1 MGKTICQIA
10 PHSWVK
16 RFAKSRHIFEEDTRM
31 PRPNSLSL
39 LLVAAMFALLSDAL
53 AQTPAEPRVDAS
65 KSVALSLSEA
75 VARALANSRDIEVE
89 RLNVLKNEF
98 DVKAAHGAYDPTFS
112 SSLTFERR
120 NTPVASILAGGE
132 NGKLTTNDLFGQ
144 AKLAR
149 KMPWQGGSMSVSFEQ
164 NRSTTQNQFFAL
176 NPQYSTSLFVEY
188 TQPLLRN
195 RKMDAERRKLKIA
208 KKKLDLSDSQFRQRA
223 IEIIASV
230 ERAYWDLAFARRDEA
245 IKRASVALANTQ
257 LEHNLRQVAQGTL
270 APAEVT
276 SARVEIARRTDE
288 AEAATETIVRA
299 ENALKALLSQ
309 PSNDELWNATI
320 TPTDQPDVRN
330 AAPMLLGDALKT
342 AFTNR
347 PELEQY
353 RLRGEL
359 NGVDVEYQRE
369 QTKPQVDFV
378 AGYGTL
384 GLAGSARTETNPIIA
399 SNQQLIDRINQLS
412 QVAGLPALTPVSFG
426 TIPDR
431 YYGGYGQSLANMFR
445 NDSRTFRVGVNIAL
459 PLGNRTAKANLGRAL
474 VEGKQLDVERQRA
487 EHQIEVEVR
496 NAVQAVETAQR
507 RIAAAKASRSN
518 AELQLKS
525 EQNKFDA
532 GLSTNFLVLD
542 RQNALSLAQG
552 RELKAITDYNKA
564 VSELQRALATTL
576 TEKNIEIASR

>member
-1 MGKTICQIA
+1 
-10 PHSWVK
+10 
-16 RFAKSRHIFEEDTRM
+16 M
-31 PRPNSLSL
+31 PSLNHLLL
-39 LLVAAMFALLSDAL
+39 LLVIALCAPIAL
-53 AQTPAEPRVDAS
+53 AQAAAEQRAKP
-65 KSVALSLSEA
+65 VALTLREA
-75 VARALANSRDIEVE
+75 VTRALENSRDIEVE
-89 RLNVLKNEF
+89 RLKVQMNEF
-98 DVKAAHGAYDPTFS
+98 DMKAAHGAYDPTFS
-112 SSLTFERR
+112 TSLSLDHRS
-120 NTPVASILAGGE
+120 TPVASILAGGE
-132 NGKLTTNDLFGQ
+132 NGKLTTNDFSGQ
-144 AKLAR
+144 AQLAR
-149 KMPWQGGSMSVSFEQ
+149 KMPWHGGSMRLTFDQS
-164 NRSTTQNQFFAL
+164 RATTQNQFYAL
-176 NPQYSTSLFVEY
+176 NPQHSTSLFVEY
-188 TQPLLRN
+188 TQPLLRH
-195 RKMDAERRKLKIA
+195 RKMDAERRNLKIA

-230 ERAYWDLAFARRDEA
+230 ERAYWDLVFARRDEA
-245 IKRASVALANTQ
+245 IKRASVELAKTQ

-288 AEAATETIVRA
+288 AEAATETIARA

-320 TPTDQPDVRN
+320 TPTDQPEVRTT
-330 AAPMLLGDALKT
+330 APLPVADALKT

-359 NGVDVEYQRE
+359 NGVDVEYLRD
-369 QTKPQVDFV
+369 QTKPQVDLV
-378 AGYGTL
+378 ASYGTT
-384 GLAGSARTETNPIIA
+384 GLAGATRTEANPIIA

-412 QVAGLPALTPVSFG
+412 QVASLPALTPVSFG

-431 YYGGYGQSLANMFR
+431 YYGGYGQSLGNLFR
-445 NDSRTFRVGVNIAL
+445 NDARAFRVGVNITM
-459 PLGNRTAKANLGRAL
+459 PFGNRTAKANLGRAL
-474 VEGKQLDVERQRA
+474 VEGRQIDVERQRA

-496 NAVQAVETAQR
+496 NALQAVATSQR
-507 RIAAAKASRSN
+507 RIEAAQTSRAN

-525 EQNKFDA
+525 EQHKFDA

-564 VSELQRALATTL
+564 VSEMQRALATTL
-576 TEKNIEIASR
+576 KNKNIEIASR

>member
-1 MGKTICQIA
+1 
-10 PHSWVK
+10 
-16 RFAKSRHIFEEDTRM
+16 M
-31 PRPNSLSL
+31 PRSNHLSL
-39 LLVAAMFALLSDAL
+39 LLVIAFGAQFAFAQAPTELRVESPKPL
-53 AQTPAEPRVDAS
+53 AI
-65 KSVALSLSEA
+65 SLREA
-75 VARALANSRDIEVE
+75 VARALENSRDIEVE
-89 RLNVLKNEF
+89 RLKVQMNEF

-112 SSLTFERR
+112 SSLTFEQR

-132 NGKLTTNDLFGQ
+132 NGKLKTNDFFGQ
-144 AKLAR
+144 AKITR
-149 KMPWQGGSMSVSFEQ
+149 KTPWQGGSMSLTFDQS
-164 NRSTTQNQFFAL
+164 RSTTQNQFFAL
-176 NPQYSTSLFVEY
+176 NPQYSSSLFLEY
-188 TQPLLRN
+188 TQPLMRN
-195 RKMDAERRKLKIA
+195 RKIDAERRNIKIA

-230 ERAYWDLAFARRDEA
+230 ERAYWDLVFARRDEA
-245 IKRASVALANTQ
+245 IKRESVELAKTQ

-309 PSNDELWNATI
+309 PSNDELWNARI
-320 TPTDQPDVRN
+320 TPTDQPEVRTT
-330 AAPMLLGDALKT
+330 APIAVGDALKT

-359 NGVDVEYQRE
+359 NGVDVEYLRDQA
-369 QTKPQVDFV
+369 KPQVDLV
-378 AGYGTL
+378 AGYGTV
-384 GLAGSARTETNPIIA
+384 GLAGSARTETNPLLA
-399 SNQQLIDRINQLS
+399 SNQLLIDRINQLS

-431 YYGGYGQSLANMFR
+431 YYGGYGQSLGNLFR
-445 NDSRTFRVGVNIAL
+445 NDSRTFRVGVNITM
-459 PLGNRTAKANLGRAL
+459 PFGNRTAKANLGRAL
-474 VEGKQLDVERQRA
+474 VEGKQLDTERQRA
-487 EHQIEVEVR
+487 QHQIEVEVR
-496 NAVQAVETAQR
+496 NALQAVETSQR
-507 RIAAAKASRSN
+507 RIEAAKTSRTN

-564 VSELQRALATTL
+564 VSEMQRVLATTL
-576 TEKNIEIASR
+576 TDKNIEIASR

>member
-1 MGKTICQIA
+1 
-10 PHSWVK
+10 
-16 RFAKSRHIFEEDTRM
+16 M
-31 PRPNSLSL
+31 PRSNQLSL
-39 LLVAAMFALLSDAL
+39 LLVIALCAPFAF
-53 AQTPAEPRVDAS
+53 AQSPRVESA
-65 KSVALSLSEA
+65 KPVALSLSEA
-75 VARALANSRDIEVE
+75 VARALENSRDIEVE
-89 RLNVLKNEF
+89 RLNVQKNEF
-98 DVKAAHGAYDPTFS
+98 DVKGAQGAYDPTFS
-112 SSLTFERR
+112 SSLSFERR

-132 NGKLTTNDLFGQ
+132 NGKLTTNDLYGQ

-149 KMPWQGGSMSVSFEQ
+149 KMPWQGGSLSVSFEQ

-195 RKMDAERRKLKIA
+195 RKMDAERLNLKIA
-208 KKKLDLSDSQFRQRA
+208 EKKLDLSDSQFRQRA

-309 PSNDELWNATI
+309 PSNDELWNAKI
-320 TPTDQPDVRN
+320 TPTDQPEVRTT
-330 AAPMLLGDALKT
+330 APMAVADALKA

-359 NGVDVEYQRE
+359 NGVDVEYLRD

-378 AGYGTL
+378 AGYGTM

-412 QVAGLPALTPVSFG
+412 QTAGLPALTPVSFG

-431 YYGGYGQSLANMFR
+431 YYGGYGQSLGNLFR
-445 NDSRTFRVGVNIAL
+445 NDARTFRVGVNITM
-459 PLGNRTAKANLGRAL
+459 PFSNRTAKANLGRAL

-487 EHQIEVEVR
+487 QHQIEVEVR
-496 NAVQAVETAQR
+496 NAVQAVETTQR
-507 RIAAAKASRSN
+507 RIAAAQESRRN

-552 RELKAITDYNKA
+552 RELKAITDYHKA
-564 VSELQRALATTL
+564 LSELQRAAATTL
-576 TEKNIEIASR
+576 TDKNIEIASR

>member
-1 MGKTICQIA
+1 
-10 PHSWVK
+10 
-16 RFAKSRHIFEEDTRM
+16 M

-412 QVAGLPALTPVSFG
+412 QVAGLPALSPVSFG